1 MSKIWT
7 VRGVSDD
14 IQRRASEAAASS
26 GMRLGPWVERAVLA
40 ALEGS
45 GRVRS
50 KPAGDPIAAQV
61 AELQDRVAR
70 LEAQTSAVPAASVT
84 VGAVEPDGEVGSTET
99 DQGTEPDAGRLR
111 QVRRKWTTDDDA
123 VLRRIF
129 ERGGTQADACQEL
142 GRPESVISNKWREAG
157 LPVPPRKGRKL
168 TRRSD

>member
-14 IQRRASEAAASS
+14 IQRRASEAAASA

-45 GRVRS
+45 GRMRS
-50 KPAGDPIAAQV
+50 KPAGDLIVTQI

-70 LEAQTSAVPAASVT
+70 LEAQTSVVTAASVT
-84 VGAVEPDGEVGSTET
+84 GGAVELDEKADAAET
-99 DQGTEPDAGRLR
+99 NQGTEPDIGRER

-142 GRPESVISNKWREAG
+142 GRPESVISIKWREAG

>member
-1 MSKIWT
+1 MRKTGVEHVSKIWT

-14 IQRRASEAAASS
+14 TQRRASETASAA

-40 ALEGS
+40 ALEGT

-50 KPAGDPIAAQV
+50 KHAGDPIAAQI
-61 AELQDRVAR
+61 AELRDRVAR
-70 LEAQTSAVPAASVT
+70 LEARTSAVPATAAT
-84 VGAVEPDGEVGSTET
+84 GGAVEPDV
-99 DQGTEPDAGRLR
+99 DADAADRSR
-111 QVRRKWTTDDDA
+111 QVRRKWTTDDDTA
-123 VLRRIF
+123 LRRIS

-142 GRPESVISNKWREAG
+142 GRPESVISTKWREAG

>member
-14 IQRRASEAAASS
+14 IQRRASEAAASA

-40 ALEGS
+40 ALEGT

>member
-50 KPAGDPIAAQV
+50 KPAGDPIVTQI

-70 LEAQTSAVPAASVT
+70 LEAQTSAAPAASVT
-84 VGAVEPDGEVGSTET
+84 GDAVESDGEADAAET
-99 DQGTEPDAGRLR
+99 DQDTEPDTGRAR

-142 GRPESVISNKWREAG
+142 GRPESVISIKWREAG